1 SQALKALPGPWG
13 REIAAVSLL
22 AGVPGPVIQ
31 MFMQQES
38 GGRTGLTSHPA
49 AGQVQTPAQ
58 GLMQI
63 TPGTFASVAG
73 QVAALT
79 EQRPDLDN
87 PFRTLLGGARLLRQ
101 YLDKTGGDLSKTA
114 AMYHGGENPAYWG
127 PHTHQYVSDIDRRWE
142 EASKSYGAGG

>member
-1 SQALKALPGPWG
+1 
-13 REIAAVSLL
+13 
-22 AGVPGPVIQ
+22 

-38 GGRTGLTSHPA
+38 GGRPGLTSHPA

-63 TPGTFASVAG
+63 TPGTFASVAP
-73 QVAALT
+73 QAA
-79 EQRPDLDN
+79 E
-87 PFRTLLGGARLLRQ
+87 LLGRRPQLGNPIDDILAGGLLLRR
-101 YLDKTGGDLSKTA
+101 YLDKTGGDLRKTA

-127 PHTHQYVSDIDRRWE
+127 PHTENYVNDIDKRWA